1 MTGDFTGAYEEKS
14 GDGVARERGEV
25 AENAG
30 CCLGA
35 LKKVMIRRGSC
46 YLLMHTIALKAGR
59 LAVGN
64 VGRED
69 AGGGGGA
76 VTGGGVEGFS
86 SGQASAGAE
95 PGFTVLP

>member
-1 MTGDFTGAYEEKS
+1 MAGDFTGAYEEKS
-14 GDGVARERGEV
+14 GDEVARERGGV

-30 CCLGA
+30 CCLDVWN
-35 LKKVMIRRGSC
+35 KSMIRRELC
-46 YLLMHTIALKAGR
+46 YLQMHTIALKAGR
-59 LAVGN
+59 LVVGN
-64 VGRED
+64 VGREA

-76 VTGGGVEGFS
+76 VTGGGEEGFS